1 VELILLL
8 KGLIIGVVIAAPVG
22 PVNLICIQHTLS
34 EGKFKG
40 LVSGFGATIAD
51 TFYGIVAGFGFSF
64 VSGFL
69 MDHITWLQYIGSV
82 VLFAMGYRMFNRTE
96 VRTKIPEKHTKRS
109 LFHAFSSTFAI
120 TLTNPLTVFAFL
132 AIYAAMGVTQTSG
145 ETFSAAI
152 LVMGVFLGSLLW
164 WTFISHLVHLVRD
177 RFNNSFIL
185 RVNKIS
191 GVVLFGFGFIA
202 AGKAL
207 IDTWAFFH

>member
-1 VELILLL
+1 MELILLL
-8 KGLIIGVVIAAPVG
+8 KGLVIGVVIAAPVG

-69 MDHITWLQYIGSV
+69 MDHITWLQYIGSI
-82 VLFAMGYRMFNRTE
+82 VLFGMGYRMFTRNE
-96 VRTKIPEKHTKRS
+96 IRTKIPKKHSKRS
-109 LFHAFSSTFAI
+109 LFQAFSSTFAI

-132 AIYAAMGVTQTSG
+132 AIYAAMGVSQTVG
-145 ETFSAAI
+145 ETFSATL
-152 LVMGVFLGSLLW
+152 LVSGVFLGSLMW
-164 WTFISHLVHLVRD
+164 WTFISHLVHVVRD
-177 RFNNSFIL
+177 RFNNSFIM

-191 GVVLFGFGFIA
+191 GVVLFGFGLMA
-202 AGKAL
+202 AGKAI
-207 IDTWAFFH
+207 IDTWSFLN